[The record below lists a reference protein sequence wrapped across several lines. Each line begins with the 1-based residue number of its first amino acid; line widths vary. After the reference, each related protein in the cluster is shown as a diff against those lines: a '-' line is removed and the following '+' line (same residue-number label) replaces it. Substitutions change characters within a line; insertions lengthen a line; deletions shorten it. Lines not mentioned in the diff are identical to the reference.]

1 MSPVHVYLGINNIVN
16 FGQFHICHLFGI
28 INKINKIFCD
38 GTNVLYSGFDLRT
51 YDLEEEEGVVFRV
64 LYIL

>member
-38 GTNVLYSGFDLRT
+38 GTNVLYNGF
-51 YDLEEEEGVVFRV
+51 DLEEEEGVVFRV